1 MCPTVQIPS
10 VVTTNL
16 TMDTQVDQGSTDL
29 DLIIRNGR
37 IRKVTSLDILQLGV
51 DLGIKDGK
59 IQSVGQCLEAGPR
72 TEIVDAQG
80 AYITPGGVDSHV
92 HIQQDN
98 SPTGDTWETG
108 SRSAIAGG
116 NTTVIAFATQKRQ
129 EASIWPALQ
138 AYHDKATGNSYCDY
152 GFHLILTNPND
163 RVLEDELPRLVDYE
177 GIPSIKLYMT
187 YEPMK
192 LGDGDLFNVMMKTRS
207 LGITTMIHAENSDM
221 IEQITKRLAQRG
233 NTSTFLHSIARP
245 QIAEAEATYRAISL
259 AEVTDAP
266 ILLVHMSAPAALDHV
281 RAAQARLLPIHAE
294 TCPHYLYLLS
304 DRLRSGPDDFKGAKS
319 ICAPPLRH
327 NTRDLDAIWMGLANG
342 TFTVVSSDHAPA
354 TFDHPCGKMKGL
366 VQSAGEKGEPHQHQ
380 QRQQA
385 SKGDFRNV
393 PNGLP
398 GIETRLPLLYDRTF
412 DPSRSGCGGAEDD
425 KIRIPLTRFVEVTST
440 NPAKLYGLGGRKGS
454 LLPGYDADIVIWY
467 PEDPP
472 LVSVSEADGSGSPS
486 GTAYRK
492 RKITITNS
500 MLHHRID
507 YTPFE
512 GIEVRNWPRWVFLRG
527 KRVWDRDNG
536 GVTGEKGD
544 GRFLKRGKSTILTG
558 QMGRTGMGMM
568 KGEQSYWR

>member
-1 MCPTVQIPS
+1 
-10 VVTTNL
+10 
-16 TMDTQVDQGSTDL
+16 MDPEEESSKPDL

-37 IRKVTSLDILQLGV
+37 IVTASEVLTLGAELGV
-51 DLGIKDGK
+51 KDGK
-59 IQSVGQCLEAGPR
+59 IHCIGQSLKAGPE
-72 TEIVDAQG
+72 TEVVDAQG

-129 EASIWPALQ
+129 EESIWPALE
-138 AYHDKATGNSYCDY
+138 AYHGKATGNSYCDY
-152 GFHLILTNPND
+152 GFHLILTNPNET
-163 RVLEDELPRLVDYE
+163 VLEEELPRLVDEE
-177 GIPSIKLYMT
+177 GISSIKLYMT
-187 YEPMK
+187 FRHLTDEPMK
-192 LGDGDLFNVMMKTRS
+192 LGDGDLFNVMMKARS

-221 IEQITKRLAQRG
+221 IEQITKRLAKQG
-233 NTSTFLHSIARP
+233 NTATFFHSIARP
-245 QIAEAEATYRAISL
+245 QLAESEATYRAISL

-266 ILLVHMSAPAALDHV
+266 LLLVHMSAPEAVRHV
-281 RAAQARLLPIHAE
+281 REAQARLLPIHAE

-304 DRLRSGPDDFKGAKS
+304 DRLRSGPDDFAGAKS

-327 NTRDLDAIWMGLANG
+327 DARDLEAIWMGLAAG

-366 VQSAGEKGEPHQHQ
+366 QRTEETSEMGGANGDKGQPV
-380 QRQQA
+380 R
-385 SKGDFRNV
+385 GDFRNV

-398 GIETRLPLLYDRTF
+398 GVETRLPLLYDRTF
-412 DPSRSGCGGAEDD
+412 DPSRPGGGAEDD
-425 KIRIPLTRFVEVTST
+425 KMRIPLTRFVEVTST

-454 LLPGYDADIVIWY
+454 LLPGHDADIVIWY
-467 PEDPP
+467 PEEPP
-472 LVSVSEADGSGSPS
+472 LVAVSEADGPLSSGGS
-486 GTAYRK
+486 GHPK
-492 RKITITNS
+492 DKKKITITNS

-527 KRVWDRDNG
+527 RRVWDRDGG
-536 GVTGEKGD
+536 GVVGEKVD
-544 GRFLKRGKSTILTG
+544 GVFLKREKSTKLTG
-558 QMGRTGMGMM
+558 QMGRTGVGMM
-568 KGEQSYWR
+568 KGEQAYWT

>member
-1 MCPTVQIPS
+1 MQYLYHS
-10 VVTTNL
+10 KSEEKEFN
-16 TMDTQVDQGSTDL
+16 MDTNTKPSNSDL

-37 IRKVTSLDILQLGV
+37 IVTASEVLALGV
-51 DLGIKDGK
+51 ELGVKDGK
-59 IQSVGQCLEAGPR
+59 IHCIGQSLKAGPE
-72 TEIVDAQG
+72 TEVVDAQG

-129 EASIWPALQ
+129 EDSIWPALE
-138 AYHDKATGNSYCDY
+138 AYHGKATGNSYCDY
-152 GFHLILTNPND
+152 GFHLILTNPNET
-163 RVLEDELPRLVDYE
+163 VLEEELPRLVNE
-177 GIPSIKLYMT
+177 GISSIKLYMT

-192 LGDGDLFNVMMKTRS
+192 LGDGDLFNIMMKTRS

-221 IEQITKRLAQRG
+221 IEQITKRLAKQNNSG
-233 NTSTFLHSIARP
+233 TFFHSS
-245 QIAEAEATYRAISL
+245 EATYRAISL

-266 ILLVHMSAPAALDHV
+266 ILLVHMSAPEAVRHV
-281 RAAQARLLPIHAE
+281 REAQARLLPIHAE

-304 DRLRSGPDDFKGAKS
+304 DRLRSGPGDFEGAKS
-319 ICAPPLRH
+319 VCAPPLRH
-327 NTRDLDAIWMGLANG
+327 DARDLEAIWMGLAAG

-366 VQSAGEKGEPHQHQ
+366 VSVDGDKEENCT
-380 QRQQA
+380 R
-385 SKGDFRNV
+385 GDFRNV

-398 GIETRLPLLYDRTF
+398 GVETRLPLLFDRTF
-412 DPSRSGCGGAEDD
+412 DPSRPGGSAEDD
-425 KIRIPLTRFVEVTST
+425 KIRIPLTHFVEVTST

-454 LLPGYDADIVIWY
+454 LLPGHDADIVIWY

-472 LVSVSEADGSGSPS
+472 LVAVSEADGPLSSSGGNERQS
-486 GTAYRK
+486 K
-492 RKITITNS
+492 KKITITNS

-527 KRVWDRDNG
+527 RRVWDRDG
-536 GVTGEKGD
+536 GGSGWEERGWGVFEERKVDDTDWADGED
-544 GRFLKRGKSTILTG
+544 GYGHDE
-558 QMGRTGMGMM
+558 GRTCLLDMTVDLV
-568 KGEQSYWR
+568 

>member
-1 MCPTVQIPS
+1 M
-10 VVTTNL
+10 
-16 TMDTQVDQGSTDL
+16 
-29 DLIIRNGR
+29 
-37 IRKVTSLDILQLGV
+37 
-51 DLGIKDGK
+51 
-59 IQSVGQCLEAGPR
+59 
-72 TEIVDAQG
+72 
-80 AYITPGGVDSHV
+80 
-92 HIQQDN
+92 
-98 SPTGDTWETG
+98 
-108 SRSAIAGG
+108 
-116 NTTVIAFATQKRQ
+116 
-129 EASIWPALQ
+129 
-138 AYHDKATGNSYCDY
+138 
-152 GFHLILTNPND
+152 
-163 RVLEDELPRLVDYE
+163 
-177 GIPSIKLYMT
+177 
-187 YEPMK
+187 
-192 LGDGDLFNVMMKTRS
+192 
-207 LGITTMIHAENSDM
+207 
-221 IEQITKRLAQRG
+221 AQRG

>member
-1 MCPTVQIPS
+1 
-10 VVTTNL
+10 
-16 TMDTQVDQGSTDL
+16 MDPDTESRNL

-37 IRKVTSLDILQLGV
+37 IVTASEVLTLGV
-51 DLGIKDGK
+51 ELGVKNGK
-59 IQSVGQCLEAGPR
+59 IHCIGQSLKAGPE
-72 TEIVDAQG
+72 TEVVDAQG

-129 EASIWPALQ
+129 EESIWTALE
-138 AYHDKATGNSYCDY
+138 AYHGKATGNSYCDY
-152 GFHLILTNPND
+152 GFHLILTNPSET
-163 RVLEDELPRLVDYE
+163 VLEAELPRLVNEE
-177 GIPSIKLYMT
+177 GISSIKLYMT

-192 LGDGDLFNVMMKTRS
+192 LGDGDLFNIMMKARS

-221 IEQITKRLAQRG
+221 IEQITKRLAKQG
-233 NTSTFLHSIARP
+233 NTGTFFHSIARP
-245 QIAEAEATYRAISL
+245 QLAESEATYRAISL

-266 ILLVHMSAPAALDHV
+266 ILLVHMSAPEAVRHV
-281 RAAQARLLPIHAE
+281 REAQARLLPIHAE

-304 DRLRSGPDDFKGAKS
+304 DRLRSGPNDFEGAKS

-327 NTRDLDAIWMGLANG
+327 DARDLEAIWMGLAAG

-366 VQSAGEKGEPHQHQ
+366 QMPEDTEGSGGSNGGKS
-380 QRQQA
+380 QRA
-385 SKGDFRNV
+385 RGDFRNV

-398 GIETRLPLLYDRTF
+398 GVETRLPLLFDRTF
-412 DPSRSGCGGAEDD
+412 DPARPGGGADDD

-454 LLPGYDADIVIWY
+454 LLPGHDADIVIWH
-467 PEDPP
+467 PEEPP
-472 LVSVSEADGSGSPS
+472 LVAVSEADGPPS
-486 GTAYRK
+486 SSSENEPRGK
-492 RKITITNS
+492 KKITITKS
-500 MLHHRID
+500 VLHHRID

-527 KRVWDRDNG
+527 RRVWDRDGG
-536 GVTGEKGD
+536 GVVGEKGD
-544 GRFLKRGKSTILTG
+544 GVFLKRGKSTILTG
-558 QMGRTGMGMM
+558 QMRRTGIGMM
-568 KGEQSYWR
+568 KGEQAYWT